1 MKFDFKRTVNWNK
14 YQSKV
19 SAERQNQYLDFLI
32 DSSFQEV
39 NKCFVLL
46 FENEI
51 DRKVYT
57 WYYLPKVE
65 IKDYNVKIDEQNFF
79 DQAVKSDM
87 RTYDNV
93 LKIFTGQGDG
103 YITGCLLDY
112 PYFKEHYKLIAINL
126 SKTSTWCLSK
136 SNTSN

>member
-1 MKFDFKRTVNWNK
+1 M
-14 YQSKV
+14 

-65 IKDYNVKIDEQNFF
+65 IKDYNVMIDEQNFF

-93 LKIFTGQGDG
+93 LKIFTGQGDD

-126 SKTSTWCLSK
+126 SKISTWCWSK